1 MARQRSDP
9 RRRKLDALFVKNV
22 QPDDKRTLYWDTL
35 QKGLALQVTPAG
47 AKTYKLIYR
56 FHGRPRWYTIG
67 SVDAIG
73 LKEAREIARDKMA
86 DVVKGT
92 DVQTERATAR
102 KAGTFGDLAQRYIE
116 EHAKLKLKSWR
127 QSDYK
132 IRAYLLPRWR
142 NLNVVAITRADVQ
155 ARINHITNNGS
166 PIAANQ
172 ALAQAGAIFAWAI
185 KKGVVDLPA
194 NPAHGIERNA
204 THRRERVLS
213 EAELPLLCQAFDD
226 VDPVRAS
233 ALRLILLTGQRPGE
247 LQHMCWEHIDI
258 GEHRLTDD
266 NGTTYTVS
274 GGWWSLPGAP
284 DTATGWPGT
293 KNGQSHRVWLSDPA
307 RAILVELES
316 DNRSGFVFGGSRG
329 KSIGGLDAVMRE
341 LSVRLG
347 FKDTVRPHDL
357 RRTHGTMIT
366 GLGFTRD
373 QMNRIQNH
381 KDGGI
386 ASVYDRHSYAHEAR
400 VIQEAVRSR
409 FLALYTSNK
418 NNSSRLPTNKFW
430 QKRIT

>member
-9 RRRKLDALFVKNV
+9 RRRKLDALFVKSV
-22 QPDDKRTLYWDTL
+22 RPGAQRALYWDTL

-47 AKTYKLIYR
+47 AKTFKLVYR

-102 KAGTFGDLAQRYIE
+102 KAGTFGELAQRYID

-142 NLNVVAITRADVQ
+142 NLNVMAITRSDVQ
-155 ARINHITNNGS
+155 ALFNHITNNGS

-185 KKGVVDLPA
+185 KKEVVDLPV

-204 THRRERVLS
+204 THKRERVLS
-213 EAELPLLCQAFDD
+213 DSELSLVWQALDD

-247 LQHMCWEHIDI
+247 VQHMCWEHIDI
-258 GEHRLTDD
+258 GEHRLTDE
-266 NGTTYTVS
+266 NGKTYTAS

-293 KNGQSHRVWLSDPA
+293 KNGQSHRVWLSEPA

-316 DNRSGFVFGGSRG
+316 DNRSGFVFSGSLG
-329 KSIGGLDAVMRE
+329 KSICGLDAVMRD
-341 LSVRLG
+341 LSLDLG
-347 FKDTVRPHDL
+347 FKETVRPHDL

-366 GLGFTRD
+366 SLGFTRD

-400 VIQEAVRSR
+400 VIQEAVAVQIEQ
-409 FLALYTSNK
+409 LIP
-418 NNSSRLPTNKFW
+418 SSRKPVA
-430 QKRIT
+430 RRR